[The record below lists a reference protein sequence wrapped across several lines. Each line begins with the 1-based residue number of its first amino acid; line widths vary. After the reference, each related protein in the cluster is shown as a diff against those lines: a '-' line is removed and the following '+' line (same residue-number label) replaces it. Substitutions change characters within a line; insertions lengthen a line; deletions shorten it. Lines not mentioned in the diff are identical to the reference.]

1 MRSLRIAARLFV
13 AVASLGG
20 AAALAVP
27 ASAAPAASGSCFF
40 YDNQNNQPGACAD
53 ETTNYSEGNVGVWN
67 DPNDPTA
74 QVATGSAGQVF
85 KSFPD
90 FVSHGRS
97 TTCDNGV
104 TTSFWYHGT
113 DMVSR
118 QTGWVPDCYLNGEP
132 S

>member
-1 MRSLRIAARLFV
+1 MNSLRIAARLFV
-13 AVASLGG
+13 AAASLG
-20 AAALAVP
+20 AAAVVAVP
-27 ASAAPAASGSCFF
+27 ASAAPAAASGSCYF
-40 YDNQNNQPGACAD
+40 YDNLNNQQGACAD
-53 ETTNYSEGNVGVWN
+53 ETTNYSEGNVAVWN
-67 DPNDPTA
+67 DPDNPAT

-85 KSFPD
+85 KTLAY
-90 FVSHGRS
+90 VSQGRS

-104 TTSFWYHGT
+104 TTSFWYQGV